1 MVEGRVVIIIILKYG
16 TVILSILVDS
26 YNVLF
31 PVEFKVPKEVK
42 AEVKIPK
49 IPNKILTRFRM

>member
-26 YNVLF
+26 YNVLY

-42 AEVKIPK
+42 AKGKFPK